1 MNIYTIGFSKKKLEF
16 FIDLLKKNEIDLLID
31 TRLNNTSQLS
41 GFSKKDDLEF
51 ILKTF
56 NINYIHRV
64 DLAPTDEILKKYK
77 KKEMLWS
84 EYEVKYLE
92 LLQKREIL
100 TGFREL
106 IKDNNICFLCSE
118 SEAENCHRRLL
129 VEYLKQYIDLNIN
142 IIHL

>member
-1 MNIYTIGFSKKKLEF
+1 MNIYTIGFSKKKLEV

-77 KKEMLWS
+77 KKEIPWS

>member
-1 MNIYTIGFSKKKLEF
+1 MNIYTIGFSKKKLEV
-16 FIDLLKKNEIDLLID
+16 FIYLLKKNEIDLLID

-56 NINYIHRV
+56 SINYIHRV

-100 TGFREL
+100 KGFREL
-106 IKDNNICFLCSE
+106 TKDNNICFLCSE